1 MSAKLHRIEK
11 TKNKILP
18 VLKNYSVT
26 RAGIFGS
33 YSRGDFK
40 KNSDIDLLIEIKKR
54 ISLLDI
60 VGLKLKLEEVLGKK
74 VDLVEYVAIKPL
86 LKENILKEEIRIL

>member
-1 MSAKLHRIEK
+1 MSATLHRIEK

-33 YSRGDFK
+33 YSRGNFK

-54 ISLLDI
+54 I
-60 VGLKLKLEEVLGKK
+60 
-74 VDLVEYVAIKPL
+74 
-86 LKENILKEEIRIL
+86 LKEEIQIL